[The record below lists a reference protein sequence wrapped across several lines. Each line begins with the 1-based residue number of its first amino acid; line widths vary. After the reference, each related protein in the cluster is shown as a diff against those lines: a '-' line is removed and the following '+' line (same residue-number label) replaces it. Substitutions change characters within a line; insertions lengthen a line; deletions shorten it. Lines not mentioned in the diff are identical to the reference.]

1 MKKYILTTLLSL
13 VSLPA
18 LAGSVSIEL
27 QDMDTKRGVS
37 DMRAVILTV
46 RDNITKNVFG
56 DLSVVGVKVDSTQA
70 VSNRIDAGLMIR
82 SDTGLA
88 LRVALGERYT
98 GQTNYAY
105 YSVNPSFST
114 GIGKT
119 GFVGSVGWRFRE
131 AFDSGIN
138 EQTRS
143 WRFGLA
149 YNVNKTNQVGVAY
162 YKVNGTIEQ
171 NIVGLN
177 YTRRFK

>member
-1 MKKYILTTLLSL
+1 MKKIIFAVL
-13 VSLPA
+13 VSFTSLSA
-18 LAGSVSIEL
+18 MAASVSIEL
-27 QDMDTKRGVS
+27 QDNDSKRGVS
-37 DMRAVILTV
+37 DMRAAILTV
-46 RDNITKNVFG
+46 RDNITNNVFG
-56 DLSVVGVKVDSTQA
+56 DISVVGVKVDSTQA
-70 VSNRIDAGLMIR
+70 ISNRVEGGLMVR

-98 GQTNYAY
+98 GRTNYAY

-114 GIGKT
+114 NIGKT

-131 AFDSGIN
+131 AFDSVN
-138 EQTRS
+138 NDQTRS